1 MGDWNQ
7 ALASI
12 EHKGPMKLYSHRRSE
27 GRRRRKTLGN
37 HYYQYQFL
45 SIKMGR
51 AQNSAEEQHWFLNYQ
66 PNGAAPNF
74 CSHPWSLWKGT
85 SHTFNNLVTFESDNL
100 WDN

>member
-1 MGDWNQ
+1 
-7 ALASI
+7 
-12 EHKGPMKLYSHRRSE
+12 
-27 GRRRRKTLGN
+27 
-37 HYYQYQFL
+37 
-45 SIKMGR
+45 MGR

-100 WDN
+100 WDDWRKVSKVTKSSEDKEEN